1 MSEQQTS
8 SVIFLSAPSDF
19 SATSQVVVFPVGTTQ
34 KSVAIP
40 IVEDS
45 VLEANELF
53 TVEVTV
59 PASLAEEVLLGTVS
73 ATISISDDDCK

>member
-1 MSEQQTS
+1 M
-8 SVIFLSAPSDF
+8 
-19 SATSQVVVFPVGTTQ
+19 FPVGTTQ

-45 VLEANELF
+45 VLEANEFF